1 MNREGYYNKL
11 EEIQRENLENSKED
25 HGFYD
30 KSLLYLA
37 SGSFVL
43 SVNFLKDVVGGE
55 CTLLPWLLITSWS
68 LFTVSILT
76 NLGSYRASQYFN
88 QRRIEAVNEEKE
100 SVSDSPY
107 TDEMPDRFYK
117 KINKLADKRTSH
129 VKTFNEIASAT
140 FGLAIF
146 AMSVFAIVNVW

>member
-25 HGFYD
+25 QSFYD

-43 SVNFLKDVVGGE
+43 SINFLKDIVGGE
-55 CTLLPWLLITSWS
+55 CTLLPWLLSTSWS

-88 QRRIEAVNEEKE
+88 QRRIEVVNEEKRSVAE
-100 SVSDSPY
+100 STNTED
-107 TDEMPDRFYK
+107 MPDQFYK
-117 KINKLADKRTSH
+117 KLNRLADKRTSH
-129 VKTFNEIASAT
+129 VKTYNEVTSAT
-140 FGLAIF
+140 FGLAIL
-146 AMSVFAIVNVW
+146 AMAVFAIVNVW